1 MKTLRIMEDFNIDVN
16 KTEVSTC
23 YIKINES
30 TIYLLLTNTR
40 MSFRMTNITESG
52 LSDCHKLIS
61 LFIKSYISRLKPKTK
76 NFESEKFVKDVK

>member
-1 MKTLRIMEDFNIDVN
+1 MEDFNIDVN

-61 LFIKSYISRLKPKTK
+61 LFIKSYISRLNQKPKTLRQK
-76 NFESEKFVKDVK
+76 NLLRMLNS